1 MSERNIKNLK
11 PSKKSP
17 FKQGYINP
25 NSCKKVFE
33 SQRNKPIIFRSSYE
47 RKFVWWCETCKDVKR
62 WASEPF
68 SIIYYNPLDKKTHKY
83 WPDYLVE
90 FQDGSVM
97 VVEVKP
103 YYQTQAPDALYG
115 PGDRVYDDYVKNMQK
130 WKAAREFCEAR
141 GMRFKVITERTI
153 SKL

>member
-1 MSERNIKNLK
+1 MPNRNIKQLK
-11 PSKKSP
+11 PSKNSP

-25 NSCKKVFE
+25 KTCKKVFE
-33 SQRNKPIIFRSSYE
+33 SQKNKPIIFRSSYE
-47 RKFVWWCETCKDVKR
+47 RKFVWWCETSDLVKR

-68 SIIYYNPLDKKTHKY
+68 SINYYNPLDKKTHNY

-90 FQDGSVM
+90 FNDGTIM

-103 YYQTQAPDALYG
+103 WCQTQKPDALYG
-115 PGDRVYDDYVKNMQK
+115 PGDRVFDDYVKNMQK

-141 GMRFKVITERTI
+141 NMQFKVITERTI